1 MSGRP
6 PTGVA
11 PGAAGAG
18 PDTPRRAS
26 RWFWRGFFA
35 VLILGLVLAG
45 LAGLRAG
52 SQWLQERL
60 GQTSLPVPVRAAV
73 KVTLAGGEALY
84 LDPEQLAQLRAE
96 LQVDLDA
103 QRAELAQR
111 VREASTLAVAKA
123 FAPAY
128 DRVPDFADW
137 YYSLA
142 GEYGRLWHALA
153 GGLAD
158 YLEGRLADLVIG
170 PSGLAQRLDQLPA
183 ELGGFASE
191 QGRALASAFEG
202 RLVERLR
209 SLAGEPRAVRVEVT
223 GEWNVAGVAAEVGQ
237 AVALG
242 PADFARQAAATSAGA
257 ATGAVLAKKLGA
269 ATVAKTGAKLA
280 GSAAKVGLKS
290 AAKAG
295 VGAGSAASGAAAGAA
310 LCTATVAGAPLAP
323 ACALLGGVAT
333 GVATWVLV
341 DEAVLATDEYFNR
354 AEFEEALRHSL
365 AESQAELAYALAE
378 QQLRVLESVLDRLA
392 SALDAVV
399 QPVPAPPKDFVPAQA
414 AGGR

>member
-1 MSGRP
+1 VSGGP
-6 PTGVA
+6 PTGVV
-11 PGAAGAG
+11 PEAGAG
-18 PDTPRRAS
+18 RGTPRGAS
-26 RWFWRGFFA
+26 HWFWGGFFV
-35 VLILGLVLAG
+35 VLIVGLVLAG
-45 LAGLRAG
+45 VAGLRAG

-60 GQTSLPVPVRAAV
+60 WQTSLPVPVRAAV

-84 LDPEQLAQLRAE
+84 LDPDQLARLRAE
-96 LQVDLDA
+96 MHRDLDVLREA
-103 QRAELAQR
+103 LAQR
-111 VREASTLAVAKA
+111 VRDASTRAVATA

-158 YLEGRLADLVIG
+158 YLEGRLAERVIG
-170 PSGLAQRLDQLPA
+170 PSGLAQRLDELPA
-183 ELGGFASE
+183 ELAGLASDE
-191 QGRALASAFEG
+191 ARALAATFEG

-209 SLAGEPRAVRVEVT
+209 ALAGEPRSVQVEVS
-223 GEWNVAGVAAEVGQ
+223 GEWDVAGVAAEVGQ

-365 AESQAELAYALAE
+365 AESQAELAEMIAA

-392 SALDAVV
+392 SGLDAVV

>member
-1 MSGRP
+1 MSDAPRP
-6 PTGVA
+6 V
-11 PGAAGAG
+11 
-18 PDTPRRAS
+18 S
-26 RWFWRGFFA
+26 HWFWGGFFA

-52 SQWLQERL
+52 SHWLEDRL
-60 GQTSLPVPVRAAV
+60 GRAGLPVPVRAAV

-84 LDPEQLAQLRAE
+84 LDPGQLAQLRAE
-96 LQVDLDA
+96 LQRDLA
-103 QRAELAQR
+103 VQGEALAQR
-111 VREASTLAVAKA
+111 VREASTHAVATA

-153 GGLAD
+153 GGVAD
-158 YLEGRLADLVIG
+158 YLAGRLEALVIE
-170 PSGLAQRLDQLPA
+170 PSGLAQRLDELPA
-183 ELGGFASE
+183 ELSGLASE
-191 QGRALASAFEG
+191 QTRALAAAFEG
-202 RLVERLR
+202 RLLERLR
-209 SLAGEPRAVRVEVT
+209 ALASEPQPVRVEVS
-223 GEWNVAGVAAEVGQ
+223 GEWDVAGVAAEVGQ

-290 AAKAG
+290 AAKMG

-310 LCTATVAGAPLAP
+310 FCTATVAGAPLAP

-354 AEFEEALRHSL
+354 AQFEEALRHSL
-365 AESQAELAYALAE
+365 AESQAELADAFAE
-378 QQLRVLESVLDRLA
+378 QQLRVMDGVIDRLA
-392 SALDAVV
+392 SGLDALVR
-399 QPVPAPPKDFVPAQA
+399 PVPAPPKDFVPVQA